1 MDNYHYIIAG
11 LPDLILNADNKS
23 FSYDTIRDAIYF
35 SSDPKDRRFIEWLE
49 FGSKEENL
57 NSHFYNAALKCK
69 NPFIRRYF
77 ALDLGIRNMKVDFIS
92 NAEKKEKDERYK
104 ITPLHA
110 PVAKFEFTPE
120 ETEKLRHI
128 FGSEN
133 ILEKEQM
140 LDKFKWD
147 FISAFNEYGQF
158 NMNVIL
164 AFLAKGKLIDRWNK
178 LDRKTGQEMFKRLVD
193 EVRGTFK
200 GIDLQNN

>member
-23 FSYDTIRDAIYF
+23 FSYDTIRDAVYF

-77 ALDLGIRNMKVDFIS
+77 ALDLGIRNMKVDFIR
-92 NAEKKEKDERYK
+92 NAEKKEEDGRYK
-104 ITPLHA
+104 IAPLHA
-110 PVAKFEFTPE
+110 PGTTFEFTPE
-120 ETEKLRHI
+120 ETEQLRHI

-133 ILEKEQM
+133 ILEKEKM

-147 FISAFNEYGQF
+147 FITAFNGYGEF
-158 NMNVIL
+158 TMNVIL

-178 LDRKTGQEMFKRLVD
+178 LDKKTGQEMFERLVD

>member
-35 SSDPKDRRFIEWLE
+35 SSDPKDRRFIDWLE
-49 FGSKEENL
+49 FGGREENL
-57 NSHFYNAALKCK
+57 NSHFYNAAFKCK
-69 NPFIRRYF
+69 SPFIREYF
-77 ALDLGIRNMKVDFIS
+77 ALDLRIRNMKVDFIK
-92 NAEKKEKDERYK
+92 NAEKKEADNTYK
-104 ITPLHA
+104 IIPHHTSHTGSG
-110 PVAKFEFTPE
+110 FTAE
-120 ETEKLRHI
+120 EEEKLRHI
-128 FGSEN
+128 FGTEN

-147 FISAFNEYGQF
+147 FISAFNGYGKF
-158 NMNVIL
+158 NMDVIL

-178 LDRKTGQEMFKRLVD
+178 LDKKTGEEMFKRLVD

>member
-110 PVAKFEFTPE
+110 PDAKFEFTPE